1 MQPADANAHMSY
13 ARVLCALGTS
23 RVMLLFV
30 LCAFLR
36 FCWIVFCLKLLQL
49 LVFLS
54 PYQAYNC
61 ITTILFIATLILKR
75 CHPGRS
81 SECETEF
88 SRAKSAAVKSKGK
101 KAAGTVYLE
110 HAMSLKRAGQDAA
123 MNQLADSR
131 TSVSPPTHMSNREY
145 R

>member
-1 MQPADANAHMSY
+1 VHVFEILLDS
-13 ARVLCALGTS
+13 VLLEIIT
-23 RVMLLFV
+23 
-30 LCAFLR
+30 
-36 FCWIVFCLKLLQL
+36 IVS
-49 LVFLS
+49 VLS
-54 PYQAYNC
+54 PYQEYKC
-61 ITTILFIATLILKR
+61 IITILFIATLILTR
-75 CHPGRS
+75 GHSGRS

-131 TSVSPPTHMSNREY
+131 RSVSRQTHMRNREY